1 MSKPNRKKED
11 ELKKKKLCIRS
22 ETMNKRALDD
32 ENQVKAKRR
41 AVKSASTSSI
51 AKQQQSNTLD
61 NYFRKVKSETTT
73 TVDDLYKP
81 VEESKQ
87 SEPIIVLDDDDHLIS
102 AAIKYEATNVANN
115 GEESKSMLSKI
126 VSLDIFKGYFQS
138 GKPKEEP
145 KEEQAKVFDNYD
157 SNDYREETKPVV
169 ANKVCPF
176 YKRIE
181 STRICVDAFNYGT
194 ISNCDAYFLSHFHYD
209 HFIGLNKNFQN
220 KLFCSQVTAN
230 LVLKRIRVDSKYITA
245 LELNDKFVNV
255 YENDSRIRV
264 KLIDANQ

>member
-1 MSKPNRKKED
+1 
-11 ELKKKKLCIRS
+11 
-22 ETMNKRALDD
+22 MNKRALED
-32 ENQVKAKRR
+32 ESQIKSKKR
-41 AVKSASTSSI
+41 ALKSASTSSI
-51 AKQQQSNTLD
+51 TKQRQSNTLD
-61 NYFRKVKSETTT
+61 NYFKKAKSEK
-73 TVDDLYKP
+73 VDDVCNP
-81 VEESKQ
+81 VKESKQ

-102 AAIKYEATNVANN
+102 AAIKYETNVD
-115 GEESKSMLSKI
+115 GVESKSMLSKI
-126 VSLDIFKGYFQS
+126 VSLDIFKGYFQG

-145 KEEQAKVFDNYD
+145 KEEPKDYDD
-157 SNDYREETKPVV
+157 SNDYREESKPTAAVV
-169 ANKVCPF
+169 NKVCPF

-181 STRICVDAFNYGT
+181 STRICVDAFNYGN

-220 KLFCSQVTAN
+220 RLLCSQVTAN

-255 YENDSRIRV
+255 FENDNRIRV